1 MMSTY
6 KHIIIKGI
14 ICCMMCSCFWLK
26 AVGQERAQTY
36 GIDSVI
42 ITGQYTP
49 QTAEKAIH
57 AIRTISSEKINRMAA
72 VNLGDVLSNEL
83 NIRLSQDNIL
93 GQSLSIQGLSGE
105 NVKIL
110 IDGVPVIG
118 RQNGNIDLGQLNL
131 LGIERIEIVEGPLSV
146 NYGTQALAGTINLI
160 TKKPRKASTNLEQCD
175 KNMDTASNVLSNGR
189 RRRERA
195 AEN

>member
-1 MMSTY
+1 MKKFLGFTGTMFLVLWS
-6 KHIIIKGI
+6 
-14 ICCMMCSCFWLK
+14 W
-26 AVGQERAQTY
+26 GQESSQDYAV
-36 GIDSVI
+36 DSVV

-49 QTAEKAIH
+49 QSLDQAIH
-57 AIRTISSEKINRMAA
+57 PIRTISAEKIERMAA
-72 VNLGDVLSNEL
+72 VNLGDVLENEL

-131 LGIERIEIVEGPLSV
+131 LGIERIEVVEGPLSV

-160 TKKPRKASTNLEQCD
+160 T
-175 KNMDTASNVLSNGR
+175 
-189 RRRERA
+189 
-195 AEN
+195 